1 MSLLFSLHCTRCLPY
16 PNFVLQLTS
25 FTVYNKIETFPN
37 CILGHNT
44 KPAEVITIA
53 HMEIPL
59 FPVGELVLL
68 PGMALPL
75 YVFEPRYRE
84 LLGRIRQT
92 KEPFGIPCVLPAQTP
107 AGMGGAMREPE
118 ARIARVATLAH
129 LVEVQDNPDGTA
141 NILVV
146 GGERFRILDIN
157 NDKYTYSCA
166 EAKLDPLE
174 PSNPKWTKAVA
185 RDVLEKFLD
194 RMQAKYGD
202 VSSEVPD
209 DMLLKAS
216 FVAANLRLSGTD
228 GQRILEAKSLFE
240 RFEILSEFVGVSK
253 RVLN

>member
-1 MSLLFSLHCTRCLPY
+1 
-16 PNFVLQLTS
+16 
-25 FTVYNKIETFPN
+25 
-37 CILGHNT
+37 
-44 KPAEVITIA
+44 
-53 HMEIPL
+53 MEIPL

-107 AGMGGAMREPE
+107 AGMGGASREPE

-129 LVEVQDNPDGTA
+129 LVEIEENPDGTS

-146 GGERFRILDIN
+146 GGERVRILDIN
-157 NDKYTYSCA
+157 NDKYAYSCA
-166 EAKLDPLE
+166 KAQLEPLE
-174 PSNPKWTKAVA
+174 PSNPQWTKAIA

-202 VSSEVPD
+202 VSNEVPD

-216 FVAANLRLSGTD
+216 FVAANLRLSGMD
-228 GQRILEAKSLFE
+228 GQRVLEAKSLFE

-253 RVLN
+253 RILN